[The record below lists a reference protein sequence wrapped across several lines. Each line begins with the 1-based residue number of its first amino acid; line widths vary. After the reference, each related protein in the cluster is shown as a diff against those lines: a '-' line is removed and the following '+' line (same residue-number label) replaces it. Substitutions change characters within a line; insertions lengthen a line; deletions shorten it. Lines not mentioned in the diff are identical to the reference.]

1 MITTTRPDNTSC
13 APIPQLS
20 RDVTIVWEARSVQIL
35 IYYYILHVAASVN
48 IIMFWSVQPAPAR
61 EKPWVRPGPV
71 RLCCLTNLA
80 FGNSTGHFLLSYR
93 FGLDPTFY
101 TLHTY

>member
-1 MITTTRPDNTSC
+1 MCSRSPNY
-13 APIPQLS
+13 P
-20 RDVTIVWEARSVQIL
+20 RDVTRAESGSWEGRDIDIITYVT
-35 IYYYILHVAASVN
+35 YMLHVTHYISQHYHVLVSA
-48 IIMFWSVQPAPAR
+48 VQAAPAR
-61 EKPWVRPGPV
+61 EKPWVRPGLG
-71 RLCCLTNLA
+71 RLRCLTNLA

>member
-1 MITTTRPDNTSC
+1 MFSN
-13 APIPQLS
+13 
-20 RDVTIVWEARSVQIL
+20 IL
-35 IYYYILHVAASVN
+35 QALHVTYYMLHQSALSCFGQCSAG
-48 IIMFWSVQPAPAR
+48 QAPAR
-61 EKPWVRPGPV
+61 EKPWVRPGLG
-71 RLCCLTNLA
+71 RLRCLTNLA